1 MTPAAQM
8 AGPVDA
14 SHGISKPPHFL
25 VGRDRS
31 GQWVVCDQNGR
42 CGGVFATRAQAF
54 RFACQERGDGPGAVV
69 LVPGVLELSEA
80 PTDHVRARS
89 PNDAGAVIEQV
100 PLEV

>member
-1 MTPAAQM
+1 MTSAAQL
-8 AGPVDA
+8 AGPVGP
-14 SHGISKPPHFL
+14 SYEISKPPHFL

-31 GQWVVCDQNGR
+31 GQWVVRDRNGR

-69 LVPGVLELSEA
+69 LVPDVLELFEA

-100 PLEV
+100 LLEV